1 MGAGIAGVARGV
13 GGVRGAAG
21 DTPTIGVSHQQL
33 KL

>member
-1 MGAGIAGVARGV
+1 MGAWGAGDARDV
-13 GGVRGAAG
+13 GGVRGTVG